1 MTSAF
6 HHKQL
11 LPMLVVL
18 LALLGM
24 SVSAVGEASSHGLAA
39 LAGEISGGQHDQ
51 SHSHDEFDEESDE
64 HAHHDSS
71 NHSHESL
78 GHLTIRSVPAPL
90 MSARQLPLLAGKA
103 PLRFRYRLE
112 RPPKAS

>member
-1 MTSAF
+1 MISAF
-6 HHKQL
+6 QRKQL

-24 SVSAVGEASSHGLAA
+24 SVSAVGETSSHGLAA
-39 LAGEISGGQHDQ
+39 LAGEISGGQHDK
-51 SHSHDEFDEESDE
+51 SHSHDEFDEESDK

-78 GHLTIRSVPAPL
+78 GHPTIRPVAAPL
-90 MSARQLPLLAGKA
+90 MSVRQLPLLAGRT
-103 PLRFRYRLE
+103 PPRFHYRLE